1 MDLYCLRERDLLKQ
15 FTEEVSLHLAQGKSR
30 EKALMLS
37 YQLAEDLAR
46 AFTERTIL
54 QIFLADEMN
63 VPSGSLKVYSHF
75 CLVYNCIILLA
86 TIVK

>member
-1 MDLYCLRERDLLKQ
+1 MTFSQ
-15 FTEEVSLHLAQGKSR
+15 
-30 EKALMLS
+30 S

-63 VPSGSLKVYSHF
+63 VPSGSLKVYSDSS
-75 CLVYNCIILLA
+75 LVHNCIILLA
-86 TIVK
+86 IIVE

>member
-1 MDLYCLRERDLLKQ
+1 MTFSQ
-15 FTEEVSLHLAQGKSR
+15 
-30 EKALMLS
+30 S

-54 QIFLADEMN
+54 QIFMADEMN